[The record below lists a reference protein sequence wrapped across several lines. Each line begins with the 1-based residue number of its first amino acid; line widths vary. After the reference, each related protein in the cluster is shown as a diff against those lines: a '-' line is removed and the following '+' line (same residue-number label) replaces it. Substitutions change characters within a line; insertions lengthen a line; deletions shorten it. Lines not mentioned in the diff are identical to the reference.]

1 MVYNSCFCAVVKLD
15 RSSLLHRLL
24 GKLHTRQKRTRG
36 TCSVESLSLSH
47 VAASIVAV
55 AGGRDR
61 DSCHTI
67 DYCFLL
73 DCLFVAGFVAESQ

>member
-15 RSSLLHRLL
+15 RSSLL
-24 GKLHTRQKRTRG
+24 GKLHTRQKRTRA

-73 DCLFVAGFVAESQ
+73 DCLFVAGFVVKSQ